1 MRYAAD
7 VARAIGSASTSQAQ
21 FDALVSFHYN
31 TGAIARASLTR
42 KHCAGD
48 HAGAVREF
56 ARWVRAG
63 GRTLPGLVRRRAAE
77 ALHYKSDK

>member
-1 MRYAAD
+1 
-7 VARAIGSASTSQAQ
+7 VTTQAQ
-21 FDALVSFHYN
+21 FDALASFHYN

-48 HAGAVREF
+48 HAGAMREF

-63 GRTLPGLVRRRAAE
+63 GKVLPGLVRRRAAE
-77 ALHYKSDK
+77 ASLYGSSQSPRNAGT